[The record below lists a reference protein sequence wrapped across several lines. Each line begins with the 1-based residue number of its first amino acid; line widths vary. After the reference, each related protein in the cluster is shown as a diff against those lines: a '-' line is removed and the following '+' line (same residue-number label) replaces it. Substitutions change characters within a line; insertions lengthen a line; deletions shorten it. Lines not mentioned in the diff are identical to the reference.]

1 MDFRPALLSETGIG
15 RVARELAL
23 CLPLEK
29 EIEEMKLFGHS
40 LARARIPISGLHEKA
55 RLYRF
60 PLPGRI
66 FGSLAR
72 LGITADVLLDGCST
86 FLWTDYVFPPVGKAM
101 KAMILHDLAF
111 LEDPSFHGSR
121 SKVLGEKTREALSMA
136 DLVFVP
142 SSLVERQALEL
153 FPFLKEKVRV
163 VPWGG
168 EHSARDYTLSK
179 YEKRIIRSLG
189 LNKIG
194 YFMFL
199 GRIEPRKDVGILLSA
214 FSMLKERRKDLV
226 LLVAGPPGWDTEG
239 IRQRL
244 EDSRDKGIIW
254 MRNARDPLL
263 FRLLKGSVCLVYPS
277 RYEGFGLPVA
287 EALHLGVPSIT
298 AEGTAPRYL
307 AGDGGLCFR
316 PGDAEG
322 LFKAME
328 RILTEKEL
336 AVDLG
341 RRALKRSSLFSWNIC
356 AKRISKALADLER
369 RGS

>member
-15 RVARELAL
+15 RVARELAFS
-23 CLPLEK
+23 LPLEK
-29 EIEEMKLFGHS
+29 EIQELKLFGHS
-40 LARARIPISGLHEKA
+40 LARARIPLGSLHEKA
-55 RLYRF
+55 RLYRC
-60 PLPGRI
+60 PLPGRVH
-66 FGSLAR
+66 SLLAR
-72 LGITADVLLDGCST
+72 LGITADVLIGGCSF

-121 SKVLGEKTREALSMA
+121 SEALGEKTREALSSA

-142 SSLVERQALEL
+142 SQFVERHGLEL
-153 FPFLKEKVRV
+153 FPFLEGKIRV
-163 VPWGG
+163 IPWGG
-168 EHSARDYTLSK
+168 DHSTREYTLSK
-179 YEKRIIRSLG
+179 YERKKMLSLG
-189 LNKIG
+189 LDKIKH
-194 YFMFL
+194 FMFV
-199 GRIEPRKDVGILLSA
+199 GRIEPRKDVGTLISA
-214 FSMLKERRKDLV
+214 FSMLRERRKDLV
-226 LLVAGPPGWDTEG
+226 LLVAGPPGWDTED
-239 IRQRL
+239 IQKRL
-244 EDSRDKGIIW
+244 EDSKDKGIVWIKK
-254 MRNARDPLL
+254 ARDPLL
-263 FRLLKGSVCLVYPS
+263 FHLLKKAVCLVYPS

-287 EALHLGVPSIT
+287 EALHLGIPSIT
-298 AEGTAPRYL
+298 AEGTAPSDL